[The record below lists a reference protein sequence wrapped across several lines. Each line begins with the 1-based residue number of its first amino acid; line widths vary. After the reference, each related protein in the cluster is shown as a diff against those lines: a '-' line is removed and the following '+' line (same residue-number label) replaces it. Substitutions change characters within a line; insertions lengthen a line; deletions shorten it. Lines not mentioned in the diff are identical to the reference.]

1 MREPTA
7 NAGWRKWSYTKVR
20 KQMHDSEGPLS
31 EVPLYS
37 GKFKGYSGE
46 DQQLSLEDLTSLL
59 QSVDHET
66 VVDSNDVIIS
76 DKALDALLDRSIGT
90 SGGGEAG
97 EGAHKEMEGVFKV
110 IHDQDLSRNS
120 LPSINNSTT
129 SEVEN
134 MVSTTS
140 EVENTAADR
149 DREDGGREGARGEQN
164 GVLWEQD
171 SSSIDNSTTS
181 EVENMVSTTSE
192 VENTAPDRDG
202 EDGGREGARGEQNGV
217 LCEQDS
223 SSIDNSTTS
232 EVENMANDNAREG
245 GRGEGENGSQD
256 SLQPSAENQ
265 PPPATEKGGGD
276 VTSVEKTLELPQS
289 QEGSQYSMQTSNPD
303 TQSPAGTTGKGSDDS
318 SAENSETVQLSQSLS
333 LKKTSPHVH
342 PYNPSLT
349 PQ

>member
-1 MREPTA
+1 
-7 NAGWRKWSYTKVR
+7 
-20 KQMHDSEGPLS
+20 MHDSEGPLS

-66 VVDSNDVIIS
+66 VVNSNDVIIS

-110 IHDQDLSRNS
+110 IHEQDLSRNS

-140 EVENTAADR
+140 EVENT
-149 DREDGGREGARGEQN
+149 
-164 GVLWEQD
+164 V
-171 SSSIDNSTTS
+171 STTS
-181 EVENMVSTTSE
+181 EVENTVSTTSE
-192 VENTAPDRDG
+192 VENTAADRDG

-232 EVENMANDNAREG
+232 EVENMVSTTSEVENMVSTTSEVENTAADRDGEDGGREG
-245 GRGEGENGSQD
+245 NKMEY
-256 SLQPSAENQ
+256 SANKIHQ
-265 PPPATEKGGGD
+265 VLTILPP
-276 VTSVEKTLELPQS
+276 VR
-289 QEGSQYSMQTSNPD
+289 
-303 TQSPAGTTGKGSDDS
+303 
-318 SAENSETVQLSQSLS
+318 
-333 LKKTSPHVH
+333 
-342 PYNPSLT
+342 
-349 PQ
+349 

>member
-1 MREPTA
+1 
-7 NAGWRKWSYTKVR
+7 
-20 KQMHDSEGPLS
+20 MHDSEGPLS

-46 DQQLSLEDLTSLL
+46 DQQLSLEDLMSLL

-110 IHDQDLSRNS
+110 IHDQDSSRNS

-140 EVENTAADR
+140 EVENTATDR
-149 DREDGGREGARGEQN
+149 N
-164 GVLWEQD
+164 
-171 SSSIDNSTTS
+171 
-181 EVENMVSTTSE
+181 
-192 VENTAPDRDG
+192 G
-202 EDGGREGARGEQNGV
+202 EDGGREGERGEQNGV

-223 SSIDNSTTS
+223 SSINNSTTS

-245 GRGEGENGSQD
+245 ERGEGENGSQD

-276 VTSVEKTLELPQS
+276 VTSVEKTVELPQS

-333 LKKTSPHVH
+333 
-342 PYNPSLT
+342 
-349 PQ
+349 

>member
-1 MREPTA
+1 
-7 NAGWRKWSYTKVR
+7 
-20 KQMHDSEGPLS
+20 MHDSEGSLS

-46 DQQLSLEDLTSLL
+46 DQRLSLEDLTSLL

-110 IHDQDLSRNS
+110 IHDQDSSRNS

-134 MVSTTS
+134 VVSTTS

-149 DREDGGREGARGEQN
+149 DGEDGGREGARGEQN
-164 GVLWEQD
+164 GVLCEQD

-181 EVENMVSTTSE
+181 EVEI
-192 VENTAPDRDG
+192 TAADRDG

-245 GRGEGENGSQD
+245 GRGEGEIGSQD

-265 PPPATEKGGGD
+265 PPPATEKGGD
-276 VTSVEKTLELPQS
+276 VTSVEKTVELPQS

-318 SAENSETVQLSQSLS
+318 SVENSETVQLSQSLS
-333 LKKTSPHVH
+333 
-342 PYNPSLT
+342 
-349 PQ
+349 